1 MTDSDTYGDNS
12 IRMVWHGGLLHQLSQ
27 PHSHFLR
34 LEDAQGLCVN
44 LAVNRLYNLA
54 GVVLGCDPAYVAQV
68 ADSNV
73 RSLGIDDVC
82 LSCLQ
87 ETDSADEVIEYVA
100 ILFYSEDSDR
110 LATPPSLCLKL

>member
-1 MTDSDTYGDNS
+1 MTDSDAYGDNS
-12 IRMVWHGGLLHQLSQ
+12 IRIVWHGGLLHQLSQ
-27 PHSHFLR
+27 PHSHFLC

-44 LAVNRLYNLA
+44 LAVSCLYNLT

-87 ETDSADEVIEYVA
+87 ETDSANEVIEYVA

-110 LATPPSLCLKL
+110 LTTPPPYV